1 MSDMLRLIALPV
13 GLGLFGFVEPCS
25 IGASL
30 LFIKSLEGKDRR
42 DKIMQSVIFT
52 LLRGLLMGGLGV
64 AAVAIGARF
73 FEFQK
78 IAWIAF
84 GSVYIVIGFFYV
96 FGKAGLFRLS
106 FGPRLSSIR
115 GTNRSLAL
123 GTIFAFNIP
132 ACAGPL
138 LVILLGMSAASGAVG
153 TSLAK
158 GFLSMALFGLALS
171 LPIVAATFFTGA
183 RRFLDKLSGWSSSM
197 PRWTGIVL
205 ILLGL
210 WSIRFGMVAQLG
222 IN

>member
-1 MSDMLRLIALPV
+1 MSDTLRLIVLPL

-30 LFIKSLEGKDRR
+30 LFIKSLEGKDYR
-42 DKIMQSVIFT
+42 DKVTQSLIFT

-64 AAVAIGARF
+64 AAVAIGAQF

-78 IAWIAF
+78 IAWIIF
-84 GSVYIVIGFFYV
+84 GLIYLVIGCFYL

-106 FGPRLSSIR
+106 LGPRLSRIS
-115 GTNRSLAL
+115 GTSRSLAL

-138 LVILLGMSAASGAVG
+138 LVVLLGMSAASGAVG

-171 LPIVAATFFTGA
+171 LPIVAATFFTSA
-183 RRFLDKLSGWSSSM
+183 RRFLDKLAGWSSSM

-205 ILLGL
+205 IALGV
-210 WSIRFGMVAQLG
+210 WSIRFGLVAHLG
-222 IN
+222 